1 LLLAIKINT
10 NDNSVEKLITEQ
22 EIHQK
27 ELEDN
32 EIIQQKDDIENN
44 DSDVQICNITIFYEE
59 IKKNLEENKNINDV
73 FDSTITN
80 IYDPS

>member
-73 FDSTITN
+73 SDSTITN